1 MNRIIFAALIVVAGL
16 IIAGCE
22 EDPSD
27 LGLGVQP
34 GDDLDIFTTDTV
46 SVYAYSYLMDS
57 LRTDETEFSFI
68 GSHYDPTF
76 GVTTASTY
84 STFSLSASSHEF
96 GSNAVLD
103 SLVLMMQ
110 YENYSGDTT
119 TPQTFHAYKLEGEIV
134 ADSLYYSNQTFEYDE
149 NTDYAG
155 GVQFYPHP
163 TDSVTIDTNKYRAHA
178 RIRLSDDL
186 GEYLMAA
193 DESVME
199 STTNFME
206 YFPGLVLTVDK
217 ETQPG
222 AGSILAYNLRA
233 EQSALRLYYH
243 NDEDT
248 TSFDYVVGSATP
260 RTIHYNHYEYEE
272 ASEEFKQQVIDGDTS
287 LGAQKVYLQSMG
299 GVRTKIVIPDLP
311 QTDKPMIINDA
322 QLIAKHQDNAS
333 YDVPSS
339 LFMIGSDTTGTLY
352 ELQDS
357 AEGGSYFGGAVEGN
371 EYSFRLSMFT
381 QGLITGR
388 AKGNTLILGIPSEAS
403 SMGRLILN
411 GHEAESEPLKLK
423 IVYTLA
429 E

>member
-1 MNRIIFAALIVVAGL
+1 MVAGL
-16 IIAGCE
+16 FIAGCE

-34 GDDLDIFTTDTV
+34 GDDLDILTTDTV

-76 GVTTASTY
+76 GVTTATTY
-84 STFSLSASSHEF
+84 TSFSLSASSHEF
-96 GSNAVLD
+96 GDNAVLD

-119 TPQTFHAYKLEGEIV
+119 TPQTFYAYKLQGEIV

-149 NTDYAG
+149 NTDYAE
-155 GVQFYPHP
+155 GVEFYPHP

-178 RIRLSDDL
+178 RIRLSDEL
-186 GEYLMAA
+186 GEYLMDA

-199 STTNFME
+199 STESLVE
-206 YFPGLVLTVDK
+206 YFPGLVLAVDK

-222 AGSILAYNLRA
+222 AGSIIAYNLRA

-260 RTIHYNHYEYEE
+260 RTVHYNHYGYAE
-272 ASEEFKQQVIDGDTS
+272 ASEAFRQQVVEGDTS
-287 LGAQKVYLQSMG
+287 MGAQNLYLQSMS
-299 GVRTKIVIPDLP
+299 GVRTKVVVPDLP
-311 QTDKPMIINDA
+311 KTAQPIVINEA
-322 QLIAKHQDNAS
+322 QLITNHQYNAG
-333 YDVPSS
+333 YDVPES
-339 LFMIGSDTTGTLY
+339 LFMVGLDSTNVLY
-352 ELQDS
+352 DLPDRVQGN
-357 AEGGSYFGGAVEGN
+357 AYFGGSLN
-371 EYSFRLSMFT
+371 ENESLYSFRLSIFT

-403 SMGRLILN
+403 SMGRLVLN
-411 GHEAESEPLKLK
+411 GHEADSEPLKLK

>member
-1 MNRIIFAALIVVAGL
+1 MVVAGL

-34 GDDLDIFTTDTV
+34 GDDLEVFTTDTV

-57 LRTDETEFSFI
+57 LRTDETEFSFV

-76 GVTTASTY
+76 GVTTATTY
-84 STFSLSASSHEF
+84 TTFSLSASSHEF
-96 GSNAVLD
+96 GDNAVLD

-119 TPQTFHAYKLEGEIV
+119 TPQTFHAYKLQGEIV

-149 NTDYAG
+149 NTDYAS
-155 GVQFYPHP
+155 GVQFHPRP

-178 RIRLSDDL
+178 RIRLADDL

-193 DESVME
+193 GESAME
-199 STTNFME
+199 SSASFAE

-222 AGSILAYNLRA
+222 AGSIIAYNLRA

-260 RTIHYNHYEYEE
+260 RTINYNHYGYAE
-272 ASEEFKQQVIDGDTS
+272 ASEDFKQQVLEGDTS
-287 LGAQKVYLQSMG
+287 LGEQNLYLQAMS
-299 GVRTKIVIPDLP
+299 GVRTKVVIPDLP
-311 QTDKPMIINDA
+311 KTDQPIIINEA
-322 QLIAKHQDNAS
+322 QLIANHQSNS
-333 YDVPSS
+333 GYDVPES
-339 LFMIGSDTTGTLY
+339 LFMVGL
-352 ELQDS
+352 DS
-357 AEGGSYFGGAVEGN
+357 ANVLYDLPDRVQGNAYFGGSLN
-371 EYSFRLSMFT
+371 ESENRYSFRLSIFT
-381 QGLITGR
+381 QGLITG
-388 AKGNTLILGIPSEAS
+388 KSEGNTLILGVPSEAS

-411 GHEAESEPLKLK
+411 GPEDDSEPLKLK

-429 E
+429 D